1 VENAAGMPSKG
12 KEIDRYFDISAKIFE
27 NRDMIYTLWEMVE
40 TLKADVKALTKEHTT
55 NSRRRG
61 KRGGRRTARKSR
73 K

>member
-1 VENAAGMPSKG
+1 MPRRSEEIEDRFFEVYSKL
-12 KEIDRYFDISAKIFE
+12 AE

-40 TLKADVKALTKEHTT
+40 SLKTQVQGVTRQRA

-61 KRGGRRTARKSR
+61 KRGGKTTARASR

>member
-1 VENAAGMPSKG
+1 VESAAGMPSTG
-12 KEIDRYFDISAKIFE
+12 KEIDRYFDISAKIAE

-40 TLKADVKALTKEHTT
+40 MLKTEVKALTKNRTT
-55 NSRRRG
+55 NSRRG